1 MIIYIYTRLTYLWY
15 IHIHISRYIYIYY
28 ILLYIIL
35 YIYIHT
41 INSPIPVLYP
51 FYTHSAMCRV
61 SFIWVCRLPNPYAR
75 DVPCVIGLAC
85 PNDPNG
91 VLQQAKVIRRLWGN
105 LDIRKFARECSKIL
119 RTILN
124 MCVLS
129 PDPFRN
135 CVNFPPFR
143 NCMDFCCRQVVLAPL
158 EMAFSYS
165 RTISS
170 LTWATELQNVADMAG
185 IWCIHTDTHPTHT
198 HIYIHTHRIHVWY
211 IC

>member
-1 MIIYIYTRLTYLWY
+1 
-15 IHIHISRYIYIYY
+15 
-28 ILLYIIL
+28 
-35 YIYIHT
+35 
-41 INSPIPVLYP
+41 
-51 FYTHSAMCRV
+51 MCRV

-198 HIYIHTHRIHVWY
+198 HTYIYIYIYIPIESMYGIYANIWGILMVNVTIYSIHGSYGIY
-211 IC
+211 IKYNVIDSN

>member
-1 MIIYIYTRLTYLWY
+1 
-15 IHIHISRYIYIYY
+15 
-28 ILLYIIL
+28 
-35 YIYIHT
+35 
-41 INSPIPVLYP
+41 
-51 FYTHSAMCRV
+51 MCRV

-135 CVNFPPFR
+135 CVNFPPLGTAWIFVVAR
-143 NCMDFCCRQVVLAPL
+143 LFWHRWKWPSATLGPFHPWPGRLSCRMLQ
-158 EMAFSYS
+158 
-165 RTISS
+165 
-170 LTWATELQNVADMAG
+170 TWPAYGAY
-185 IWCIHTDTHPTHT
+185 IRIHIQHTHT
-198 HIYIHTHRIHVWY
+198 YIYIHTHRIHVWY